1 LDLLRARGALGDI
14 CLRFFDE
21 QGQRVMTPLDERVIG
36 IRPEQLRMVAR
47 SVGIAG
53 GQRKHEAIRG
63 ALAGGWIN
71 VLITDLG
78 TAEALIAR
86 SPNSHVP
93 SAAD

>member
-1 LDLLRARGALGDI
+1 
-14 CLRFFDE
+14 
-21 QGQRVMTPLDERVIG
+21 
-36 IRPEQLRMVAR
+36 MVAR